1 MTRNGQRAV
10 VLIAT
15 TSRIMKVI
23 ELDREIH
30 VTRIISLFNHKGGV
44 SKTTTAF
51 NLGWMLARK
60 NKNVLLVD
68 SDPQCNLTGMVLGLE
83 NLETAESIQGT
94 KDGKPLNIREGLA
107 PAFESR
113 PSLIQPVDCISVPKN
128 ENLFLMPGH
137 IGLAEYEVTLGI
149 AQELSGSLVT
159 LRNLP
164 GSLRY
169 LIDATAAKYNIDIV
183 MIDMSPSLGA
193 VNQNLLSTSDYFIV
207 PMHPDYFSTMAINSL
222 ASVFPKWRAWAVTAD
237 QTSVLKQAEYPF
249 PSSEPKFL
257 GYVVQKYRPRGGAPS
272 KAFQKWV
279 DQLEAGVAETLIPAM
294 EHCGMMMPASIYEAA
309 AFNPRQPMLQMPDFN
324 SLIAS
329 SQEHQVPI
337 FELTPHQL
345 EQQGRVLA
353 NTQASQ
359 RQFKELFDEAAERV
373 LRVLDANRH

>member
-1 MTRNGQRAV
+1 M
-10 VLIAT
+10 
-15 TSRIMKVI
+15 
-23 ELDREIH
+23 H
-30 VTRIISLFNHKGGV
+30 VARIISLFNHKGGV
-44 SKTTTAF
+44 SKTTTTF

-68 SDPQCNLTGMVLGLE
+68 SDPQCNLTGMVLGLD
-83 NLETAESIQGT
+83 NLETADSIQGT
-94 KDGKPLNIREGLA
+94 KAGKPLNIREGLA

-113 PSLIQPVDCISVPKN
+113 PSLIQPVDCISVPGN

-169 LIDATAAKYNIDIV
+169 LIDATAVKYNIDIV

-193 VNQNLLSTSDYFIV
+193 VNQNLLSTSNYFIV
-207 PMHPDYFSTMAINSL
+207 PMHPDYFSKMAINSL
-222 ASVFPKWRAWAVTAD
+222 ASVFPKWRAWAMAAD
-237 QTSVLKQAEYPF
+237 QIPVLKEAEYPL
-249 PSSEPKFL
+249 PSSDPKFL
-257 GYVVQKYRPRGGAPS
+257 GYVVQKYRPRAGAPS

-279 DQLEAGVAETLIPAM
+279 EQLEAGVTETLIPAL
-294 EHCGMMMPASIYEAA
+294 ERCGMMMPADVYKAA
-309 AFNPRQPMLQMPDFN
+309 SFNPRQPMLQMPDFN

-337 FELTPHQL
+337 FELTPQQL

-359 RQFKELFDEAAERV
+359 TQFKQLFDEAADRV
-373 LRVLDANRH
+373 LRVLDADRH

>member
-1 MTRNGQRAV
+1 VA
-10 VLIAT
+10 
-15 TSRIMKVI
+15 
-23 ELDREIH
+23 
-30 VTRIISLFNHKGGV
+30 RIISLFNHKGGV

-68 SDPQCNLTGMVLGLE
+68 CDPQCNLTGMVLGLE
-83 NLETAESIQGT
+83 NLETADSIQGT
-94 KDGKPLNIREGLA
+94 KNDKPLNIKGGLA

-113 PSLIQPVDCISVPKN
+113 PTPIQPVDCILVPKN
-128 ENLFLMPGH
+128 KNLFLMPGH

-169 LIDATAAKYNIDIV
+169 LIEATAAKYKSDIV
-183 MIDMSPSLGA
+183 MIDMGPSLGA
-193 VNQNLLSTSDYFIV
+193 VNQNLLSTSDFFIV

-222 ASVFPKWRAWAVTAD
+222 STVFPKWRAWAKAAD
-237 QTSVLKQAEYPF
+237 QVTLLKEAEYPF
-249 PSSEPKFL
+249 PSSDPKFL
-257 GYVVQKYRPRGGAPS
+257 GYVIQKYRPRGGAPS

-279 DQLEAGVAETLIPAM
+279 DQLEAGVTDTLIPAM
-294 EHCGMMMPASIYEAA
+294 EHSGMMLPAKTYKAA
-309 AFNPRQPMLQMPDFN
+309 GFDPRQPLLQMPDFN

-337 FELTPHQL
+337 FELTAKQL
-345 EQQGRVLA
+345 EQQGSVLA

-359 RQFKELFDEAAERV
+359 RQFKQLFDEAADRV
-373 LRVLDANRH
+373 LRVVNASGT